1 MVISPVEWQPR
12 YPNLARFQKSVSILP
27 ETSQDGQGFK
37 RSCYI
42 QKVISRLHCFY
53 VTLLV
58 PPPVYRVMKSIWAT
72 PMADE
77 SAADSTT
84 IDFEMLMLQE
94 QRRIYL
100 LCLRFLR
107 DSDEADSAAQ
117 DTFIKAFRILQRS
130 NGNGIREPAKWLT
143 RVAVNNCINRLNSG
157 RWLFWR
163 RRISADN
170 EQTLLQLVPAAGL
183 SQEEV
188 LIRREKMKKLSQ
200 SLRKLSARQRM
211 VFVMR
216 HDEGRSLNEIAE
228 ALDLDLG
235 TVKAHMAR
243 AVRKLREELRDL
255 YAR

>member
-1 MVISPVEWQPR
+1 MKGQATIKE
-12 YPNLARFQKSVSILP
+12 LLP
-27 ETSQDGQGFK
+27 AK
-37 RSCYI
+37 RDSLI
-42 QKVISRLHCFY
+42 TLFY
-53 VTLLV
+53 VILLKT
-58 PPPVYRVMKSIWAT
+58 PPVYTDMKSILAA
-72 PMADE
+72 PMTDE
-77 SAADSTT
+77 SANDSIT
-84 IDFEMLMLQE
+84 INFESLMRQE

-107 DSDEADSAAQ
+107 DSDEADSATQ
-117 DTFIKAFRILQRS
+117 DAFIKAFRILKRS
-130 NGNGIREPAKWLT
+130 DGNGIREPAKWLT
-143 RVAVNNCINRLNSG
+143 RVAVNNCLSRLNSG

-163 RRISADN
+163 RRISGDD
-170 EQTLLQLVPAAGL
+170 EQTLLQLMPAAGL
-183 SQEEV
+183 NQEEL

-211 VFVMR
+211 VFIMR

-243 AVRKLREELRDL
+243 AVSKLREELRDL